1 MKHMKKLL
9 SLLLVLCLVLS
20 LSCTAF
26 AAGAEKPLDGKT
38 VILHSNDVHGA
49 IDLYAAMAAL
59 KADYEA
65 QGAEVILADAGDY
78 SQGTVYVSVNKG
90 ADAVTMMNATGY
102 DVVTLGNHEFDYGY
116 AQLVENM
123 KAAKFQVLCAD
134 VLGADGKTIYDANT
148 IIEKGGVKIG
158 FFGLET
164 PEAQTKA
171 NPKLIQGLKFLAGAD
186 GKELYNCA
194 AEQVADLKAKGA
206 DLVVC
211 LAHLGVDESS
221 EPYTS
226 YDLAKNVQGIDFII
240 DGHSHSVMT
249 AGPNGEPIQSTGTAF
264 ANIGVITIDNATKKI
279 ESNELKAIWHT
290 EKNADGKSVTVV
302 DYKTRD
308 EKVAAAAKA
317 IIDPIDKAYGEKFAV
332 SEVALNGAKAPNGNR
347 DSETNLGDLI
357 TDAMLWKVLAD
368 AEITVPEENVVA
380 ITNGGGIRASIGVG
394 DVTKKDI
401 NTVLPFGN
409 TLAVVYVKGSELLEA
424 LEASTY
430 CTPESIG
437 GFPQVA
443 GMQFTVAT
451 YETYDKNDESY
462 PNSTYYGP
470 KTINRVTIGSING
483 KDFDPE
489 ATYAVITNNF
499 VAGGGDTYYAFAAA
513 TNQFDTGLP
522 LDEVVMEYITKELN
536 GVIGETYAEPAG
548 RIVVDQGVA
557 PAIADVQSM
566 VMGEASYTAESYKA
580 YAAVEAKLAAAKT
593 EAERVALCAELRAAV
608 SGLKIV
614 ENTFDDAT
622 SGWYKPAVDF
632 AQASGLMSGMG
643 DNKFAPDVTTT
654 RAMVAQV
661 MYELADEPD
670 VSGLTCPLSDV
681 DSTAWYADA
690 VIWAYNAG
698 VVSGYEDG
706 TFRPGRAIT
715 RQEMAVM
722 FYGMLFGTDSILA
735 EDDIKLALGAFKD
748 GDTVASW
755 AREAVAVCYI
765 SGIMVGDNGSF
776 KPTDLLSRAQ
786 LAQVFRSFYETQLTF
801 ALDELP
807 AAPDQPSTPVQPST
821 PEQPSTPVQP
831 SAPEQPSMPTA
842 A

>member
-1 MKHMKKLL
+1 MKHTKKLL
-9 SLLLVLCLVLS
+9 SLLLVLCLILS

-26 AAGAEKPLDGKT
+26 AADEAKPLTGKT

-49 IDLYAAMAAL
+49 IDLYAAMASL

-78 SQGTVYVSVNKG
+78 SQGTVYVSVHKG
-90 ADAVTMMNATGY
+90 ADAVAMMNATGY
-102 DVVTLGNHEFDYGY
+102 DVATIGNHEFDYGY
-116 AQLVENM
+116 AQLAENM
-123 KAAKFQVLCAD
+123 KAAKFKVLCAD
-134 VLGADGKTIYDANT
+134 VLGADGKTIFDANT

-171 NPKLIQGLKFLAGAD
+171 NPKLIEGLKFLAGKD
-186 GKELYNCA
+186 GKELYACA
-194 AEQVADLKAKGA
+194 DAQVKALKEQGA
-206 DLVVC
+206 DLIVC
-211 LAHLGVDESS
+211 LSHLGIDGSS

-226 YDLAKNVQGIDFII
+226 YDLAKNVKGIDFII
-240 DGHSHSVMT
+240 DGHSHSVIT
-249 AGPNGEPIQSTGTAF
+249 AGPNGEDIQSTGTAF

-279 ESNELKAIWHT
+279 VGNELKGIWHK
-290 EKNADGKSVTVV
+290 EKVEGKDVTVV

-332 SEVALNGAKAPNGNR
+332 SKVTLNGAKAPDGNR

-451 YETYDKNDESY
+451 YETYDKNAEPY
-462 PNSTYYGP
+462 PGSTYYGP

-522 LDEVVMEYITKELN
+522 LDEVVMEYITKELK

-580 YAAVEAKLAAAKT
+580 YAAVEAKLAAAET

-608 SGLKIV
+608 SGLKVV

-670 VSGLTCPLSDV
+670 VSDLTCPLSDV

-807 AAPDQPSTPVQPST
+807 AAP
-821 PEQPSTPVQP
+821 EQPSTPVQP

>member
-65 QGAEVILADAGDY
+65 QGAEVIFADAGDY

-194 AEQVADLKAKGA
+194 AAQVADLKAKGA
-206 DLVVC
+206 DLIVC

-249 AGPNGEPIQSTGTAF
+249 AGPNGEAIQSTGTAF

-279 ESNELKAIWHT
+279 VGNELKAIWHT

-807 AAPDQPSTPVQPST
+807 AAPDQPSTPVQPS
-821 PEQPSTPVQP
+821 
-831 SAPEQPSMPTA
+831 APEQPSMPTA

>member
-186 GKELYNCA
+186 GKELYDCA
-194 AEQVADLKAKGA
+194 AAQVADLKAKGA

-279 ESNELKAIWHT
+279 VGNELKAIWHT

-409 TLAVVYVKGSELLEA
+409 TLAVVYVKGSEL

>member
-26 AAGAEKPLDGKT
+26 AAEAEKPLDGKT

-116 AQLVENM
+116 AQLAENM

-194 AEQVADLKAKGA
+194 AAQVADLKAKGA

-240 DGHSHSVMT
+240 DGHSHTVMT

-279 ESNELKAIWHT
+279 VGNELKAIWHT

-522 LDEVVMEYITKELN
+522 LDEVVMEYITKELK

-608 SGLKIV
+608 SGLKVV

-670 VSGLTCPLSDV
+670 VSDLTCPLSDV

-690 VIWAYNAG
+690 VTWAYNAG

-722 FYGMLFGTDSILA
+722 FYGMLFGTDSILV
-735 EDDIKLALGAFKD
+735 EDDIKIALGAFKD

-801 ALDELP
+801 VLNELP
-807 AAPDQPSTPVQPST
+807 AAPDQPSTP
-821 PEQPSTPVQP
+821 EQPSV
-831 SAPEQPSMPTA
+831 PEQPSMPTA

>member
-116 AQLVENM
+116 AQLAENM

-186 GKELYNCA
+186 GKELYDCA
-194 AEQVADLKAKGA
+194 AAQVADLKAKGA

-240 DGHSHSVMT
+240 DGHSHTVMT
-249 AGPNGEPIQSTGTAF
+249 AGPNGEHIQSTGTAF

-279 ESNELKAIWHT
+279 VGNELKAIWHT

-332 SEVALNGAKAPNGNR
+332 SEVALNGTKAPNGNR

-522 LDEVVMEYITKELN
+522 LDEVVMEYITKELK

-670 VSGLTCPLSDV
+670 VSDLTCPLSDV

-690 VIWAYNAG
+690 VTWAYNAG

-722 FYGMLFGTDSILA
+722 FYGMLFGTDSILV
-735 EDDIKLALGAFKD
+735 EDDIKIALGAFKD

-801 ALDELP
+801 VLNELP
-807 AAPDQPSTPVQPST
+807 AAPDQPSTP
-821 PEQPSTPVQP
+821 EQPSV
-831 SAPEQPSMPTA
+831 PEQPSMPTA

>member
-194 AEQVADLKAKGA
+194 AAQVADLKAKGA

-249 AGPNGEPIQSTGTAF
+249 AGPNGEAIQSTGTAF

-279 ESNELKAIWHT
+279 VGNELKAIWHT

-522 LDEVVMEYITKELN
+522 LDEVVMEYITKELK

-670 VSGLTCPLSDV
+670 VSDLTCPLSDV

-821 PEQPSTPVQP
+821 PEQPS
-831 SAPEQPSMPTA
+831 MPTA